1 MTETSPGFVDNEPA
15 DYNPDR
21 DVVVVKA
28 SGEVIP
34 GNDRTRVHLIEEVFW
49 IGGVPYYW
57 QPERERYVKV
67 TLPSETVSLKDMK
80 KRLENGAVMEKLA
93 GEAFQKRWKDV
104 WDQARSRYQFEGSYR
119 PGNRAPLKWA
129 YVDNEQ
135 HLYDPEKQEFT
146 REGKT
151 VDLEEARKKGMHVS
165 SLLAVKLVGRLF
177 YMDERLREFRRI
189 GDPSERKTYDDYDEL
204 VDRGITLEIPSR
216 EEFRKLMV
224 VERELIR
231 ELTDPD
237 ADNDR
242 R

>member
-15 DYNPDR
+15 DYNPDK

-28 SGEVIP
+28 TGEVIP

-49 IGGVPYYW
+49 IGGVPYYR

-67 TLPSETVSLKDMK
+67 TLPSETVSFKDME
-80 KRLENGAVMEKLA
+80 KRLEKGAVMERPV
-93 GEAFQKRWKDV
+93 GETFQKRWKDV

-119 PGNRAPLKWA
+119 PGIRAPLKWA

-135 HLYDPEKQEFT
+135 YLYDPEKQEFT
-146 REGKT
+146 REGRS
-151 VDLEEARKKGMHVS
+151 VDLEEARKNGMHVS

-204 VDRGITLEIPSR
+204 VDRGISLEIPSR

-224 VERELIR
+224 VERELMR
-231 ELTDPD
+231 ELTEPE
-237 ADNDR
+237 ADNER
-242 R
+242 G